1 MTSPD
6 ELAELPCDPV
16 ADDSDLND
24 SGDETL
30 DQILGQRLAGSS
42 GRSHSDSN
50 RRSYADVAADLSPE
64 TTPSADTSSDWLT
77 GLHRIVRGLASRE
90 DIPDEW
96 WAEAGLSRS
105 MREDS
110 N

>member
-6 ELAELPCDPV
+6 EIVDLPCDPIV
-16 ADDSDLND
+16 DNSDLND
-24 SGDETL
+24 SEDETL
-30 DQILGQRLAGSS
+30 DQILGQRLAGSANQS
-42 GRSHSDSN
+42 ANDLN
-50 RRSYADVAADLSPE
+50 RRSYADVAADLSLGSMP
-64 TTPSADTSSDWLT
+64 TTEATSDWLT
-77 GLHRIVRGLASRE
+77 GLHRIVRGLVSRD

-96 WAEAGLSRS
+96 WAEVGLTRS